1 MMDERQ
7 QAAETI
13 LAAITKVAL
22 EKPDQLLMFIAE
34 CTAVL
39 AMNGFTQDELAQFDV
54 NVQQIIEDYLGG
66 QLIDFDVVRDNKNI
80 H

>member
-7 QAAETI
+7 QATET
-13 LAAITKVAL
+13 LLEAITKIAL
-22 EKPDQLLMFIAE
+22 ETPDQLPLFIAE
-34 CTAVL
+34 CTSVL
-39 AMNGFTQDELAQFDV
+39 AMSGFTQDELAQFDV